1 MDPQKTLSNE
11 LHRQKRKRYPTRSV
25 VTDFPY
31 DLIQADLVEMHSLLP
46 WNKGYPYLLTMVDS
60 FSKRGFARPLKNK
73 TGKEVTAAF
82 TDVLKEIGK
91 PVKNLQTD
99 QGKEFYNREFQR
111 LVKDQNIMHYH
122 TYTDKKASI
131 VERFNRSLK
140 MLMWKKFTQMNNF
153 KWVKIL
159 PNILKEYN
167 NRHHRTIKM
176 SPNQVSQKNIHQV
189 KQNIL
194 DSQKRKKSAGVRKPF
209 HDGDIVRISR
219 VKNVFDK
226 EASKPNW
233 SEELFKIVNVQKT
246 KPVTYDLQD
255 LLGEDIKG
263 SFYHQELQKTSIPD
277 YSRIEKVIARKKAA
291 DGTPLIR
298 VKWQGYSNRF
308 NQWIPLSKTKKL

>member
-1 MDPQKTLSNE
+1 MDPQEILSNE
-11 LHRQKRKRYPTRSV
+11 LHRQKRKRYATRSV

-46 WNKGYPYLLTMVDS
+46 WNKKYPYLLTVIDT
-60 FSKRGFARPLKNK
+60 FSKKGYGRALRNK

-82 TDVLKEIGK
+82 EDVLKEIGK

-99 QGKEFYNREFQR
+99 QGKEFYNRDFQR
-111 LVKDQNIMHYH
+111 LLKEQNIIHYH

-153 KWVKIL
+153 KWVNIL
-159 PNILKEYN
+159 PKIINQYN
-167 NRHHRTIKM
+167 NRFHRTIKM
-176 SPNQVSQKNIHQV
+176 APNQVSRRNLAQV

-194 DSQKRKKSAGVRKPF
+194 DSQKGKKTTVRKPL
-209 HDGDIVRISR
+209 HLGDVVRISR
-219 VKNVFDK
+219 LKNIFDK
-226 EASKPNW
+226 EATKPNW
-233 SEELFKIVNVQKT
+233 SEEVFKIVNVQKT
-246 KPVTYDLQD
+246 RPVTYDLQD

-277 YSRIEKVIARKKAA
+277 YGRIEKVIARKTAT

-308 NQWIPLSKTKKL
+308 NQWIPLSKTTKL